1 MAKIKMVDPDEIV
14 VVEKKVEIDD
24 RFVEIVDLP
33 SRFRLYSSGTKLYG
47 RPLKVSEIKKLATMD
62 ERNANVILKDILSAT
77 IRGIDVND
85 ICTADK
91 IYLIFW
97 LRAYTYTNDSFSAT
111 YHCSNQ
117 KCKSKNSYKF
127 DVTSFEVEYL
137 PEDYEASEFS
147 LIKKDKKIVL
157 DFPRIR
163 DEDRIKAFQESLKNA
178 VATYDE
184 ETLVIASLIKSI
196 DGVKVNMRQA
206 CEFIASLEDFPEDYA
221 YLYSKSLEMDFG
233 ITPELKHTCPK
244 CGEVNSIP
252 VSFQPSFFIPKFN
265 A

>member
-14 VVEKKVEIDD
+14 IEKKVETLDD

-33 SRFRLYSSGTKLYG
+33 SRFRLYPEGTKIFG

-62 ERNANVILKDILSAT
+62 ERNANVILKDILTAT
-77 IRGIDVND
+77 IRGIDIND
-85 ICTADK
+85 ICTSDK

-111 YHCSNQ
+111 YNCQNQ

-127 DVTSFEVEYL
+127 DVNSFEVEYL
-137 PEDYEASEFS
+137 PEDYEKSEFK
-147 LIKKDKKIVL
+147 LINKEKTIIL

-163 DEDRIKAFQESLKNA
+163 DEDRIKLFQDSLKSA
-178 VATYDE
+178 LVTYDE

-196 DGVKVNMRQA
+196 DGVKVNLRQA
-206 CEFIASLEDFPEDYA
+206 CEFISSLEDFPEDYA

-233 ITPELKHTCPK
+233 IIPELKHTCAK

-252 VSFQPSFFIPKFN
+252 VSFQPSFFIPKYN